1 MLFVAFNVV
10 CCVVC
15 WMFYVEFQCCD
26 ICRDTGQS
34 THDDANYS
42 TILMRFS
49 SQFYEKNSRWH
60 WFRLPSLLI
69 KSWKKPSWFSEVI
82 YLGPSLD
89 RTWGLGQNLV
99 PQWKTWKELV
109 ENCQHRPLCSSCCY
123 YQFLV
128 QWVKDDTIGT
138 YGLSKSSSNF
148 QLSTSIH
155 KKN

>member
-1 MLFVAFNVV
+1 M
-10 CCVVC
+10 
-15 WMFYVEFQCCD
+15 
-26 ICRDTGQS
+26 
-34 THDDANYS
+34 
-42 TILMRFS
+42 
-49 SQFYEKNSRWH
+49 
-60 WFRLPSLLI
+60 
-69 KSWKKPSWFSEVI
+69 KKPSWFSEVI

-89 RTWGLGQNLV
+89 RKWGLGQNLV

-155 KKN
+155 KKINAPLSLFTDITQKMTQQNLFPNNPCPSSRIAQCVTGSSDLACFPKLFL